1 MLMAS
6 EKAIATDPEI
16 NQGAMHMDF
25 WLSYRFQLSWVFHVH
40 TLLGILKI

>member
-16 NQGAMHMDF
+16 NQGGMGG
-25 WLSYRFQLSWVFHVH
+25 WLSYRFQFSWVFHVH
-40 TLLGILKI
+40 NTNII